1 MERIRTYMVLGI
13 TLLLSV
19 SNGWTVETEV
29 LSFLPRKGG
38 DRSIYLVNT
47 HGKLLETP
55 RLIVGPGRIGTFSW
69 SPDGRSVTY
78 GSNRDGD
85 PDIYVTDVRKNTERQ
100 LTFDGNRDIWPAWSP
115 NGKWIAFIS
124 DRVGEMAIY
133 RMDADGENLMRLTN
147 QGHCSRPVWSP
158 DSQRI
163 AFTSNKVD
171 NNSLYVMTAAGRR
184 VRRLAK
190 ASSGGC
196 TWSPDGKEIAFIA
209 PGDVR
214 GSVALFSINIDR
226 KRERQLTE
234 LYKDFTRISQPAW
247 SPSGKWIAYTLTE
260 LPIDLLRQ
268 GPVPVDVAFAK
279 SVIRLANTASGRNG
293 KPLEA
298 TRGLVSAAALEWVPE
313 GSLSVS
319 PSAEKLMTLW
329 GELKQIDK

>member
-1 MERIRTYMVLGI
+1 MKRIRTYVVLGM

-19 SNGWTVETEV
+19 SNGWTIEREI

-47 HGKLLETP
+47 GGQLLETP
-55 RLIVGPGRIGTFSW
+55 RLIVGPGRIGTFGW

-78 GSNRDGD
+78 GSNQDGD
-85 PDIYVTDVRKNTERQ
+85 PDIYVEDVRTNEQRQ

-163 AFTSNKVD
+163 AFTSNRRD
-171 NNSLYVMTAAGRR
+171 NNSLYVMTAAGRG

-209 PGDVR
+209 PGDVL
-214 GSVALFSINIDR
+214 GSLALFSINVDR
-226 KRERQLTE
+226 KRQRQLTQ

-247 SPSGKWIAYTLTE
+247 SPSGKWIAYTLTQ

-268 GPVPVDVAFAK
+268 GPVPVDVVFAK
-279 SVIRLANTASGRNG
+279 SVIRLANTANNRDG
-293 KPLEA
+293 KPLEE

-313 GSLSVS
+313 GFLSVS

-329 GELKQIDK
+329 GELKQTDK

>member
-1 MERIRTYMVLGI
+1 MKRIRIYVVLGM

-19 SNGWTVETEV
+19 SNGWAVETEI
-29 LSFLPRKGG
+29 LSFLPRNGG
-38 DRSIYLVNT
+38 DRSIHLVNT
-47 HGKLLETP
+47 GGQLLETP

-78 GSNRDGD
+78 GSNQDGD
-85 PDIYVTDVRKNTERQ
+85 PNIYVADVRTNTQRQ

-147 QGHCSRPVWSP
+147 QGHCSRPIWSP

-163 AFTSNKVD
+163 AFTSNRRDK
-171 NNSLYVMTAAGRR
+171 NSLYVMTAEGRG
-184 VRRLAK
+184 VRYLAET
-190 ASSGGC
+190 SFIGC
-196 TWSPDGKEIAFIA
+196 TWSPNGKEIAFIA
-209 PGDVR
+209 AGDIL
-214 GSVALFSINIDR
+214 GSVALFSINVDR
-226 KRERQLTE
+226 KKQRQLTQ
-234 LYKDFTRISQPAW
+234 LYKELTIISQPTW

-260 LPIDLLRQ
+260 LPIDLLGQ
-268 GPVPVDVAFAK
+268 GLIPVAEFFAK
-279 SVIRLANTASGRNG
+279 SAICLANTTDGRGG

-298 TRGLVSAAALEWVPE
+298 TRGLVSGSGLEWVPE
-313 GSLSVS
+313 GFLSVS

-329 GELKQIDK
+329 GELKQIDE

>member
-1 MERIRTYMVLGI
+1 MKRIRTYVVLWT
-13 TLLLSV
+13 TLLLFST
-19 SNGWTVETEV
+19 NGWTVETEV

-47 HGKLLETP
+47 RGQLLETP

-78 GSNRDGD
+78 GSNQDGD

-133 RMDADGENLMRLTN
+133 RMDADGGNLMRLTN

-158 DSQRI
+158 DSKQI
-163 AFTSNKVD
+163 AFTSNRID
-171 NNSLYVMTAAGRR
+171 NNSLYVMTAAGRG
-184 VRRLAK
+184 VRRLTK

-214 GSVALFSINIDR
+214 GSVALFSINVDT
-226 KRERQLTE
+226 KRQRQLTQ

-279 SVIRLANTASGRNG
+279 SVIRLANTANSRDG
-293 KPLEA
+293 KPLEE

-313 GSLSVS
+313 GFLSVS

-329 GELKQIDK
+329 GELKQTDK

>member
-1 MERIRTYMVLGI
+1 MKRIRTYVVLGM

-19 SNGWTVETEV
+19 SNGWAVERET

-38 DRSIYLVNT
+38 DRSIYLVNA
-47 HGKLLETP
+47 GGQLLETP

-78 GSNRDGD
+78 GSNQDGD
-85 PDIYVTDVRKNTERQ
+85 PDIYVADVRTNTQRQ

-163 AFTSNKVD
+163 AFTSNKID
-171 NNSLYVMTAAGRR
+171 NNSLYVMTAAGRG

-214 GSVALFSINIDR
+214 GSVALFSINVDR
-226 KRERQLTE
+226 KKQRQLTQ

-260 LPIDLLRQ
+260 LPIDLLRR

-279 SVIRLANTASGRNG
+279 SVIHLANTANSRGG
-293 KPLEA
+293 KSLEE
-298 TRGLVSAAALEWVPE
+298 TSGLVSAAALEWVPE
-313 GSLSVS
+313 EFLSVS
-319 PSAEKLMTLW
+319 PSAEKQTTLW
-329 GELKQIDK
+329 GRLKQTDQ